1 MRIKHK
7 HILFLIILSLALIS
21 LSYPVEAALS
31 SKYESPATAAEGSAA
46 VKPAAP
52 APSKTVAPAPA
63 KPAAAT
69 KTVPTANVNPV
80 KLPPNVA
87 ASPAG
92 QATVIERKNLK
103 AKQLEL
109 IKKEHVIYCQAFM
122 DAEMGLRYFYKT
134 QYDAKYRGA
143 RAPTEEELK
152 AMRFELSLL
161 MKDLGSSAKR
171 YASRVRMA
179 RIAMIDMDEEERSVF
194 VKMLG
199 QIIGTPAYAI
209 DAGSLGG
216 IEAGMNSIAN
226 ATADVGLSTEADYAK
241 AAMSKANM
249 AKAGEVAASAVSLV
263 STVAVAGAAI
273 VGGAALTM
281 GAVTTGA
288 AVVGGAVLVGGIVGG
303 GLETV
308 DGVIG
313 FIDALTE
320 QTHDT
325 KTLKKIKT
333 TVNIINVTSGA
344 QKGQMLKVV
353 IDGIDGTKDIWI
365 PKIFDE
371 TEKKDGPGQNGI
383 NKVKNAQKNAYTGG
397 SSGGGGGSS
406 GGGCGGGC
414 GS

>member
-1 MRIKHK
+1 MRIRHK
-7 HILFLIILSLALIS
+7 HILFLFIISIALIS
-21 LSYPVEAALS
+21 LSLSAEAALS
-31 SKYESPATAAEGSAA
+31 SKYESPAAATEGASA

-52 APSKTVAPAPA
+52 APSAAAPA
-63 KPAAAT
+63 KPASAA
-69 KTVPTANVNPV
+69 KTVPAATVKTEPV
-80 KLPPNVA
+80 KLPQNVN
-87 ASPAG
+87 ASPSG
-92 QATVIERKNLK
+92 QATVVEIKDLK

-109 IKKEHVIYCQAFM
+109 IKKEHLVYRKAFM

-143 RAPTEEELK
+143 KAPTSDELK

-161 MKDLGSSAKR
+161 MKDLGASAKR
-171 YASRVRMA
+171 YASNIRMA
-179 RIAMIDMDEEERSVF
+179 RMAMIDMDEKERSVF
-194 VKMLG
+194 AKMLG

-216 IEAGMNSIAN
+216 IEAGMNNVAN
-226 ATADVGLSTEADYAK
+226 STADVGLSTEADYAK
-241 AAMSKANM
+241 AAMSDANM
-249 AKAGEVAASAVSLV
+249 AKAGEIAASAVSLAT
-263 STVAVAGAAI
+263 TVALSGAAI

-303 GLETV
+303 GLDTV

-313 FIDALTE
+313 FIDALTS

-333 TVNIINVTSGA
+333 TINVINVTSGA

-353 IDGIDGTKDIWI
+353 IEGIDGTKDIWI

-371 TEKKDGPGQNGI
+371 TEKKDCPGKDGV
-383 NKVKNAQKNAYTGG
+383 NKVKNAKKNASSAG
-397 SSGGGGGSS
+397 SEGGG
-406 GGGCGGGC
+406 GGGC

>member
-1 MRIKHK
+1 MRIRHK
-7 HILFLIILSLALIS
+7 HILFLFIISIALIS
-21 LSYPVEAALS
+21 LSLSAEAALS
-31 SKYESPATAAEGSAA
+31 SKYESPAAATEGASA

-52 APSKTVAPAPA
+52 APSAAAPA
-63 KPAAAT
+63 KPASAA
-69 KTVPTANVNPV
+69 KTVPAATVKTEPV
-80 KLPPNVA
+80 KLPPNVN
-87 ASPAG
+87 ASPSG
-92 QATVIERKNLK
+92 QATVVEIKDLK

-109 IKKEHVIYCQAFM
+109 IKKEHLVYRKAFM

-143 RAPTEEELK
+143 KAPTSDELK

-161 MKDLGSSAKR
+161 MKDLGASAKR
-171 YASRVRMA
+171 YASNIRMA
-179 RIAMIDMDEEERSVF
+179 RMAMIDMDEKERSVF
-194 VKMLG
+194 AKMLG

-216 IEAGMNSIAN
+216 IEAGMNNVAN
-226 ATADVGLSTEADYAK
+226 STADVGLSTEADYAK
-241 AAMSKANM
+241 AAMSDANM
-249 AKAGEVAASAVSLV
+249 AKAGEIAASAVSLAT
-263 STVAVAGAAI
+263 TVALSGAAI

-303 GLETV
+303 GLDTV

-313 FIDALTE
+313 FIDALTS

-333 TVNIINVTSGA
+333 TINVINVTSGA

-371 TEKKDGPGQNGI
+371 TEKSDCPGKDGV
-383 NKVKNAQKNAYTGG
+383 NKVKNAKKNA
-397 SSGGGGGSS
+397 SSGGGD
-406 GGGCGGGC
+406 GGGGGG
-414 GS
+414 

>member
-1 MRIKHK
+1 MRIKYK
-7 HILFLIILSLALIS
+7 VIIFLLFLSFALVSVSL
-21 LSYPVEAALS
+21 PVEAALS
-31 SKYESPATAAEGSAA
+31 SKYDSPASSAEGSAA

-52 APSKTVAPAPA
+52 AKPAPA
-63 KPAAAT
+63 A
-69 KTVPTANVNPV
+69 KTVPAATVKTQPV
-80 KLPPNVA
+80 ALTPNVA
-87 ASPAG
+87 SSPSG
-92 QATVIERKNLK
+92 QATVVEINDLK

-109 IKKEHVIYCQAFM
+109 IKKEHLVYRKAFM

-143 RAPTEEELK
+143 KAPTEEELK

-171 YASRVRMA
+171 YSRNIRMA
-179 RIAMIDMDEEERSVF
+179 KMAMLDMDEEERSVF
-194 VKMLG
+194 AKMLG
-199 QIIGTPAYAI
+199 QIIGTPAYAL
-209 DAGSLGG
+209 DAGSLSSVETGL
-216 IEAGMNSIAN
+216 NSIAN
-226 ATADVGLSTEADYAK
+226 ATADVGLSTAADYAR
-241 AAMSKANM
+241 AATSEANM
-249 AKAGEVAASAVSLV
+249 AKAGEGAAYAVSLA

-288 AVVGGAVLVGGIVGG
+288 AVVGGAILVGGIVGG

-344 QKGQMLKVV
+344 QKGQMIKVV

-365 PKIFDE
+365 PKIFEE
-371 TEKKDGPGQNGI
+371 TEKEDCPGKDGV
-383 NKVKNAQKNAYTGG
+383 NKVKNAKKNAPSGN
-397 SSGGGGGSS
+397 SGGGGG
-406 GGGCGGGC
+406 GG
-414 GS
+414 

>member
-1 MRIKHK
+1 MRIRHK
-7 HILFLIILSLALIS
+7 HILFLFIISIALIS
-21 LSYPVEAALS
+21 LSLSAEAALS
-31 SKYESPATAAEGSAA
+31 SKYESPAAATEGASA

-52 APSKTVAPAPA
+52 APSAAAPA
-63 KPAAAT
+63 KPASAA
-69 KTVPTANVNPV
+69 KTVPAATVKTEPV
-80 KLPPNVA
+80 KLPPNVN
-87 ASPAG
+87 ASPSG
-92 QATVIERKNLK
+92 QATVVEIKDLK

-109 IKKEHVIYCQAFM
+109 IKKEHLVYRKAFM

-143 RAPTEEELK
+143 KAPTSDELK

-161 MKDLGSSAKR
+161 MKDLGASAKR
-171 YASRVRMA
+171 YASNIRMA
-179 RIAMIDMDEEERSVF
+179 RMAMIDMDEKERSVF
-194 VKMLG
+194 AKMPG

-216 IEAGMNSIAN
+216 IEAGMNNVAN
-226 ATADVGLSTEADYAK
+226 STADVGLSTEADYAK
-241 AAMSKANM
+241 AAMSDANM
-249 AKAGEVAASAVSLV
+249 AKAGEIAASAVSLAT
-263 STVAVAGAAI
+263 TVALSGAAI

-303 GLETV
+303 GLDTV

-313 FIDALTE
+313 FIDALTS

-333 TVNIINVTSGA
+333 TINVINVTSGA

-371 TEKKDGPGQNGI
+371 TEKSDCPGKDGV
-383 NKVKNAQKNAYTGG
+383 NKVKNAKKNASSAGG
-397 SSGGGGGSS
+397 DGGGGG
-406 GGGCGGGC
+406 G
-414 GS
+414 